1 MTHKLKDA
9 AKDIEVSKAEAK
21 DALSS
26 TKAAVEKANEKAN
39 NLKNDIKKTS
49 AESKG
54 SMELAKQK
62 VE

>member
-54 SMELAKQK
+54 TMELAK
-62 VE
+62 

>member
-1 MTHKLKDA
+1 MTKKLKDA
-9 AKDIEVSKAEAK
+9 AKDIEVSKAESK
-21 DALSS
+21 ETLSS
-26 TKAAVEKANEKAN
+26 TKAAVEKMSEKAT
-39 NLKNDIKKTS
+39 NLKNDIKKSS